1 MKTILTLVFLIPLIA
16 LSQKVSKQK
25 SKPDTCFTQQE
36 ILDISFTLDS
46 LYEVIDLQKQTI
58 KHYEFLTADLK
69 QLIKLDSLHINYQQV
84 QIGAL
89 RKNIDI
95 YVEREKINQPKWYDN
110 KIIYFTG
117 GILTTVLTSKLI
129 LDVVK

>member
-1 MKTILTLVFLIPLIA
+1 MKRLLVILLFPVITW
-16 LSQKVSKQK
+16 SQT
-25 SKPDTCFTQQE
+25 DTCFTPQE

-46 LYEVIDLQKQTI
+46 LTAVTELQEQTI
-58 KHYEFLTADLK
+58 KHLDYLVLDLK
-69 QLIKLDSLHINYQQV
+69 QLIKLDSIHINYQQT
-84 QIGAL
+84 QIDAL
-89 RKNIDI
+89 RKNVDI
-95 YVEREKINQPKWYDN
+95 YIEREKIIAPKWYDN

>member
-46 LYEVIDLQKQTI
+46 LYEVIDLQQQTI
-58 KHYEFLTADLK
+58 KHYEFLTSDLK

-95 YVEREKINQPKWYDN
+95 YIEREKLNQPKWYDN
-110 KIIYFTG
+110 KIIYFSG
-117 GILTTVLTSKLI
+117 GILTTILTSKLI
-129 LDVVK
+129 IDVIK

>member
-1 MKTILTLVFLIPLIA
+1 MKTILTLIFLIPLIT
-16 LSQKVSKQK
+16 LSQKVSQVK

-46 LYEVIDLQKQTI
+46 LHKVIDLQEQTI
-58 KHYEFLTADLK
+58 KHQEFLIVDLK

-84 QIGAL
+84 QVDAL

-95 YVEREKINQPKWYDN
+95 YIEREKLNQPKWYDN

-117 GILTTVLTSKLI
+117 GILTTMLTSKLI

>member
-1 MKTILTLVFLIPLIA
+1 MKTILTLLLLIPVIT
-16 LSQKVSKQK
+16 LSQKVSKPK

-46 LYEVIDLQKQTI
+46 LTAVTELQEQTI
-58 KHYEFLTADLK
+58 KHLDYLVLDLK
-69 QLIKLDSLHINYQQV
+69 QLIKLDSIHINYQQT
-84 QIGAL
+84 QIDAL
-89 RKNIDI
+89 RKNVDI
-95 YVEREKINQPKWYDN
+95 YIEREKIIAPKWYDN

>member
-1 MKTILTLVFLIPLIA
+1 MFPVFA
-16 LSQKVSKQK
+16 FTQV
-25 SKPDTCFTQQE
+25 PDTCFTSEE
-36 ILDISFTLDS
+36 IEDISFTLDS
-46 LYEVIDLQKQTI
+46 LYKVVDLQNQAI
-58 KHYEFLTADLK
+58 KHQDFLIVDLK
-69 QLIKLDSLHINYQQV
+69 QIIKLDSLHINYQHIQV
-84 QIGAL
+84 DEL

-95 YVEREKINQPKWYDN
+95 YIEREKLNQPKWYDN

>member
-1 MKTILTLVFLIPLIA
+1 MKTILTLVFLIPLIT
-16 LSQKVSKQK
+16 LSQKVSKPK

-46 LYEVIDLQKQTI
+46 VYEVIELQEQTI
-58 KHYEFLTADLK
+58 DHQDYLIAELKHF
-69 QLIKLDSLHINYQQV
+69 IKLDSLHINYQQI
-84 QIGAL
+84 QIDAL
-89 RKNIDI
+89 RKNVDI
-95 YVEREKINQPKWYDN
+95 YVEREKLIKPKWYDN

>member
-95 YVEREKINQPKWYDN
+95 YVEREKLTQPKWYDN